1 MYHQWKQCLSYY
13 HHEIWG
19 KRLTVMD
26 MVLGK
31 IFKEEKT
38 NALSIGGGQNLN
50 RKKVLG
56 KGFSNGIESGT
67 T

>member
-1 MYHQWKQCLSYY
+1 
-13 HHEIWG
+13 
-19 KRLTVMD
+19 MD

-31 IFKEEKT
+31 IFKEEKR
-38 NALSIGGGQNLN
+38 NELSIGGGQDLN

-67 T
+67 M